1 LAEANIPLSRCTN
14 CGGTDFIKDY
24 ELGELVC
31 ERCGYVAEEHIVDH
45 SAEWRAF
52 DEEEREKR
60 DRAGAPLS
68 LMIHDGGLSTT
79 IGRATTQ
86 ASVSQFS
93 KEQANRIARWQDR
106 VRVSNSTDRNL
117 SHALNVMMKVGDTL
131 NLPRTILESASLV
144 YRRALR
150 NKLVKGRSIH
160 GVVAASVYIA
170 CKQFGMARTL
180 EEIAGSCTIAKKE
193 AGRSYRY
200 VAWELSV
207 LSPPTSPEYYVTRFS
222 EQLELP
228 RSVEIFALKL
238 LKAAVD
244 LKLTSGRGPTGL
256 AAAVTYVASLLAG
269 EHKTQREI
277 AEVAK
282 VTEVTIRNRYKEL
295 LEKVDITT
303 PI

>member
-1 LAEANIPLSRCTN
+1 MPLSRCTN
-14 CGGTDFIKDY
+14 CGGRDFIKDY

-31 ERCGYVAEEHIVDH
+31 ERCGYVAEERIVDLT
-45 SAEWRAF
+45 AEWRAF
-52 DEEEREKR
+52 DEEERQKR

-79 IGRATTQ
+79 IGRAATRSSEAQ
-86 ASVSQFS
+86 LDQ
-93 KEQANRIARWQDR
+93 EQANRIARWQNR
-106 VRVSNSTDRNL
+106 VRVSNSVDRNL
-117 SHALNVMMKVGDTL
+117 SHALSVMMKVGDAL
-131 NLPRTILESASLV
+131 NLPRTILESASLT
-144 YRRALR
+144 YRKALR
-150 NKLVKGRSIH
+150 NKLVKCRGIH
-160 GVVAASVYIA
+160 GVVAASVYIS

-180 EEIAGSCTIAKKE
+180 EEIASACAMTKKE
-193 AGRSYRY
+193 VGRSYRY
-200 VAWELSV
+200 VVWELSV

-238 LKAAVD
+238 LKAAME

-256 AAAVTYVASLLAG
+256 AAAVTYVASFLAG

-303 PI
+303 TI

>member
-1 LAEANIPLSRCTN
+1 LAEAKISLGRCTN
-14 CGGTDFIKDY
+14 CGGRCFIKDY

-31 ERCGYVAEEHIVDH
+31 EKCGYVAEEHIVDH
-45 SAEWRAF
+45 TAEWRAF

-68 LMIHDGGLSTT
+68 LMIHDGGLSTM
-79 IGRATTQ
+79 IGRVATRSSE
-86 ASVSQFS
+86 AQFDQ
-93 KEQANRIARWQDR
+93 ERANRMARWQDR
-106 VRVSNSTDRNL
+106 VRVSNSADRNL
-117 SHALNVMMKVGDTL
+117 SHALSVMMKVGNAL
-131 NLPRTILESASLV
+131 NLPRTILESASLT

-150 NKLVKGRSIH
+150 NKLVKGRSIN
-160 GVVAASVYIA
+160 GVVAASVYIS

-180 EEIAGSCTIAKKE
+180 EEVASACAIAKKE
-193 AGRSYRY
+193 AGRSYRH
-200 VAWELSV
+200 VAWDLSA
-207 LSPPTSPEYYVTRFS
+207 LLPLIPPEYYVTRFS
-222 EQLELP
+222 EQLGLP

-238 LKAAVD
+238 LKVAME
-244 LKLTSGRGPTGL
+244 LRLTSGRGPTGL
-256 AAAVTYVASLLAG
+256 AAAVTYAASLLAG
-269 EHKTQREI
+269 EHRTQREI